1 MKVLLCSS
9 SYGSLEGTLQSN
21 NGPIPPGALQLPWGS
36 YWQMP
41 VEPLGILRISSYLEK
56 NGYSSDIYD
65 INNLRPSDEEL
76 IKNFKRVKPTVV
88 GLSGILSNCYPYIQ
102 HVSKILREL
111 FPDIWIVLG
120 GHLAGSSN
128 VVLEKTEVD
137 ICIVGDGEIP
147 FLKLLEY
154 FKLHPTRRQL
164 DYTGLHQIKGLAFT
178 DENNKLRVTGN
189 AEQLSA
195 SEGCL
200 HCHDFEKLRRGL
212 QKFSGSDALL
222 HEYFPKVKNISEF
235 EKHMLKGQIYP
246 ELLKVYERNKNK
258 KMGSIHTSKGCV
270 ARCTFCQRQTK
281 GYRVFSIGDLET
293 HIIKLKEKYNIGV
306 IMMLEENFGSNKKQA
321 YEIARLMK
329 KHDIDW
335 VAPNM
340 RCTSVTYEDL
350 KFYKEHNM
358 FAIKFGIESGS
369 QKILD
374 IMEKK
379 ITTKNLYDAIVN
391 CKKIRIQT
399 IPQNMIIGM
408 PGETDETVIESAEYN
423 TKIRHILGMHW
434 IISDPGL
441 LIATPGT
448 PVYEY
453 CQQIGVIGKTLDEEE
468 DYLINLESFSD
479 RVLNYVNMTNVS
491 IKDVHYWT
499 YLYHYAG
506 KKAYVDL
513 IIKSSKSIKNRL
525 LQIYDQ
531 CLKATFNDHILRYNF
546 WTKKSTKNNKLLQKI
561 KYPTFLM
568 ADILFSLSI
577 LILPKNI
584 LFRIIRVYANIKFY
598 FLNKNYRLRRDK
610 LKSNLFTSRTA
621 DPTNKFRI
629 TEDRIAK
636 KNRQVERSLRNIDKE
651 NRKQMRPVITDEE
664 KGLQVLAEGQ

>member
-1 MKVLLCSS
+1 MKILLCSS
-9 SYGSLEGTLQSN
+9 SYGSLAGTLQSN
-21 NGPIPPGALQLPWGS
+21 DGPLPVGAIQLPWGS

-56 NGYSSDIYD
+56 NGYDTEIYD
-65 INNLRPSDEEL
+65 INNLRPTDEEL
-76 IKNFKRVKPTVV
+76 IKNFKRVKPTMV
-88 GLSGILSNCYPYIQ
+88 GLSGILSHCYPYVK

-120 GHLAGSSN
+120 GHLTGSSN

-164 DYTGLHQIKGLAFT
+164 DHAGLHQIKGLAFI
-178 DENNKLRVTGN
+178 DENNQLKVTGN
-189 AEQLSA
+189 AEQLPA
-195 SEGCL
+195 SEGYL

-212 QKFSGSDALL
+212 QEFSGSDALL
-222 HEYFPKVKNISEF
+222 HGYFPKVKDISKF
-235 EKHMLKGQIYP
+235 EQHILKGQIYP

-281 GYRVFSIGDLET
+281 GYRVFSTSDLET
-293 HIIKLKEKYNIGV
+293 HIIELKEKYNVGV

-321 YEIARLMK
+321 YDVARLMK

-335 VAPNM
+335 SAPNA

-379 ITTKNLYDAIVN
+379 ITTKNLYDAVVN
-391 CKKIRIQT
+391 CKKTNIQT

-408 PGETDETVIESAEYN
+408 PGETDETVIESAEFN
-423 TKIRHILGMHW
+423 TKLRHILKMHW
-434 IISDPGL
+434 IISNPGL

-453 CQQIGVIGKTLDEEE
+453 CQQIGVIGKSIDEEE
-468 DYLINLESFSD
+468 DFLMNLESFDDS
-479 RVLNYVNMTNVS
+479 VLNYLNMTNAN
-491 IKDVHYWT
+491 IKEIHYWT

-513 IIKSSKSIKNRL
+513 IIKSNKSIKNRL

-531 CLKATFNDHILRYNF
+531 CLKATFNDHILRYNI
-546 WTKKSTKNNKLLQKI
+546 WIKKSFKKNKLLQKI
-561 KYPTFLM
+561 KYFTFLM
-568 ADILFSLSI
+568 ADTLFSLSI
-577 LILPKNI
+577 PILPKNI

-598 FLNKNYRLRRDK
+598 FLSRNYRLKRDK
-610 LKSNLFTSRTA
+610 RKSNLFTSQNARS
-621 DPTNKFRI
+621 TNGLRI

-636 KNRQVERSLRNIDKE
+636 MSRQAERSLRNIVKE
-651 NRKQMRPVITDEE
+651 NRKQMTPAITDEE
-664 KGLQVLAEGQ
+664 RGLQILAEGQ